1 MDKKTAIQRK
11 WHCILSGISF
21 ACFFI
26 CATSY
31 ARSVMEEVMRMSDSV
46 GYEISPTENEKYA
59 LFPEYKNLIRAEFLR
74 RENQYFLKISYEKE
88 GKRLTESIALSKD
101 QFEAY
106 RTKIETVDEA
116 IKAGRLKEATTEA
129 QKEGRVRMVTD
140 AVGYGLWLYG
150 PGTIRLLDIESG
162 RQASGLELLIGGGSF
177 MTALN
182 ATKYYR
188 LGYGRSKL
196 MRWGNYA
203 GTLYGLGMPVFFE
216 SENDKAYWGA
226 AMLGTPL
233 GGLIAYKLSSHRWF
247 EKGETDLIANGGLVS
262 GLYGVAIPYL
272 INIEDLEDW
281 NQAKI
286 YVASA
291 MVGVPLGVFG
301 TTQLIR
307 NKPISQGR
315 AHLISLGGI
324 VGSYYGA
331 GIVNLARVELDEHP
345 RAYVLSLALGLPV
358 GAYLGYRFT
367 GEEEYTL
374 GRARLISVGTFAGA
388 LLGTGVVLLAGV
400 EEDSKPYVLASIL
413 GSAVGM
419 WYTHRF
425 TRGWGEKTASAIN
438 SQSSPS
444 NRVAVSLPSYNELLS
459 FGILALRKPSFSGNL
474 PLELLRI
481 SF

>member
-1 MDKKTAIQRK
+1 
-11 WHCILSGISF
+11 
-21 ACFFI
+21 
-26 CATSY
+26 
-31 ARSVMEEVMRMSDSV
+31 
-46 GYEISPTENEKYA
+46 
-59 LFPEYKNLIRAEFLR
+59 
-74 RENQYFLKISYEKE
+74 
-88 GKRLTESIALSKD
+88 
-101 QFEAY
+101 
-106 RTKIETVDEA
+106 
-116 IKAGRLKEATTEA
+116 
-129 QKEGRVRMVTD
+129 
-140 AVGYGLWLYG
+140 
-150 PGTIRLLDIESG
+150 
-162 RQASGLELLIGGGSF
+162 
-177 MTALN
+177 
-182 ATKYYR
+182 
-188 LGYGRSKL
+188 
-196 MRWGNYA
+196 
-203 GTLYGLGMPVFFE
+203 
-216 SENDKAYWGA
+216 
-226 AMLGTPL
+226 
-233 GGLIAYKLSSHRWF
+233 
-247 EKGETDLIANGGLVS
+247 
-262 GLYGVAIPYL
+262 
-272 INIEDLEDW
+272 
-281 NQAKI
+281 
-286 YVASA
+286 